1 MSERLSGAQLPGG
14 IKPQVSTLG
23 DIQNLSLH
31 KSEQAALVNAVLSKR
46 IRLHNLPTSLP
57 ISVSLWFYKRY
68 LNCLLKDNFS
78 YLLIITDPHLWQPQ
92 LHSVLTEVNSELRQ
106 GKFVQKTV
114 FISLHLPRQ
123 STQHLSI
130 SHSCFV
136 LLSPSKL

>member
-57 ISVSLWFYKRY
+57 TSVSL
-68 LNCLLKDNFS
+68 
-78 YLLIITDPHLWQPQ
+78 
-92 LHSVLTEVNSELRQ
+92 
-106 GKFVQKTV
+106 
-114 FISLHLPRQ
+114 
-123 STQHLSI
+123 
-130 SHSCFV
+130 
-136 LLSPSKL
+136 